1 MARPIGALPGCLLIA
16 LSVSAQAAGP
26 LSNIKL
32 ENLLDVEVEGPSR
45 FAQPLSEAPAAVS
58 VITAEDIRRF
68 GFRNLAEALQ
78 SVRGVNV
85 SYERDYH
92 YVGIRGLARPG
103 DYNTRMLLMTDGI
116 RRNDPLYDTAMVG
129 NDSPVDIG
137 WVKRLEFVPGSAS
150 SIYGANAVMGVAN
163 AVLWSGRDL
172 EGSRV
177 TAEVGTG
184 NAMRLGLMSGRGL
197 DGGGEWLVG
206 VSAFDR
212 KGENLYFEEQG
223 ATAHRRDGERYA
235 KAIAKLSTGGWQF
248 NAGFSTRRKDIPTAF
263 WDTAFDVPGTYYDD
277 RYAYAD
283 LSHSTTIAADLQQT
297 ARVNAAQYDFVG
309 QYTYA
314 DPTPV
319 NQDKATARWGGLEYM
334 LAYTGL
340 PDHKLMVGAEWQRR
354 RKLEQRNFDVS
365 PETTYLDDRH
375 GSSSRGVFVNDEW
388 RIDARWL
395 ANVGV
400 RADRS
405 GGFGATS
412 PRAALI
418 FHPVPNAALKLIY
431 SRAFRP
437 PNDYELHYDD
447 GGNLQQANPDLKPER
462 ITTRELAADYV
473 VSPALRFSGSV
484 YRYAITDLIDQ
495 VTDDAGLSTFV
506 NRETVRGRGIELE
519 AEAHLSGDVRIKG
532 SLVSQT
538 LRQPFGPA
546 INSPQR
552 SAKLF
557 VDGPLA
563 GTGWS
568 IGLGV
573 QAMTRRHSFN
583 GEVPGHA
590 VGNLVFRRGT
600 AATGEWRLAVY
611 NLADR
616 RYLDPA
622 SSAVARGAVVQDG
635 RQLRLTWEQA
645 Y

>member
-1 MARPIGALPGCLLIA
+1 MARPTGAPLGGLLIV
-16 LSVSAQAAGP
+16 LSAFAHAAGP
-26 LSNIKL
+26 LTSIKL

-68 GFRNLAEALQ
+68 GFRNLGEALE

-92 YVGIRGLARPG
+92 YIGIRGMARPG

-129 NDSPVDIG
+129 NESPVDIA

-184 NAMRLGLMSGRGL
+184 NAMRLGLVSGQGL
-197 DGGGEWLVG
+197 DGGGEWMVG
-206 VSAFDR
+206 FSAFDR
-212 KGENLYFEEQG
+212 EGENLHFDERD
-223 ATAHRRDGERYA
+223 ATAHHRDGERYA
-235 KAIAKLSTGGWQF
+235 KAIAKLSAGGWQL

-263 WDTAFDVPGTYYDD
+263 WDTAFDTAGTYYDD
-277 RYAYAD
+277 QYIYAD
-283 LSHSTTIAADLQQT
+283 LSHSGTLTADLQQT
-297 ARVNAAQYDFVG
+297 VRVNAARYEFRG
-309 QYTYA
+309 QYVY
-314 DPTPV
+314 
-319 NQDKATARWGGLEYM
+319 ATAPMNRDVGGAQWGGLEYL

-340 PDHKLMVGAEWQRR
+340 RDHKLVFGAETQRR
-354 RKLEQRNFDVS
+354 HRIEQRYFDVS
-365 PETTYLDDRH
+365 PETVYLDDRH
-375 GSSSRGVFVNDEW
+375 GSRSTGVFVNDEW
-388 RIDARWL
+388 RLDSRWL
-395 ANVGV
+395 MSLGLRSD
-400 RADRS
+400 RAS
-405 GGFGATS
+405 GFAATS

-418 FHPVPNAALKLIY
+418 FRPVAHAAVKLIY
-431 SRAFRP
+431 SKAFRP
-437 PNDYELHYDD
+437 PNDYERHYDD
-447 GGNLQQANPDLKPER
+447 GGSTQQANPDLKPEH

-473 VSPALRFSGSV
+473 FSPALRVSGSL
-484 YRYAITDLIDQ
+484 YRYTITDLIDQ
-495 VTDDAGLSTFV
+495 TTDAAGLSRFV
-506 NRETVRGRGIELE
+506 NREPVRGQGIELE
-519 AEAHLSGDVRIKG
+519 AEAHLAGDLRLKG
-532 SLVSQT
+532 SLASQT
-538 LRQPFGPA
+538 LQQPFGAAP
-546 INSPQR
+546 NSPHR

-557 VDGPLA
+557 LDGPLA
-563 GTGWS
+563 RGWS

-583 GEVPGHA
+583 GEVPGHV

-611 NLADR
+611 NFSDH

>member
-1 MARPIGALPGCLLIA
+1 MARPTGALLGGLLIV
-16 LSVSAQAAGP
+16 LSAFAQAAG
-26 LSNIKL
+26 LSGIKL

-129 NDSPVDIG
+129 NESPVDIA

-150 SIYGANAVMGVAN
+150 SIYGANAIMGVAN

-184 NAMRLGLMSGRGL
+184 NAMRLGLISGRGL

-212 KGENLYFEEQG
+212 KGENLYFEERN

-248 NAGFSTRRKDIPTAF
+248 NAGFSTRRKDVPTAF
-263 WDTAFDVPGTYYDD
+263 WGTAFDTAGTFYDD
-277 RYAYAD
+277 QYAYAD
-283 LSHSTTIAADLQQT
+283 LSHSTTIAAGLQQT
-297 ARVNAAQYDFVG
+297 VRVNAAQYDFRG
-309 QYTYA
+309 QYIY
-314 DPTPV
+314 DGDPV
-319 NQDKATARWGGLEYM
+319 NRDTGAAQWGGLEYL

-340 PDHKLMVGAEWQRR
+340 PNHKLMVGAEVQKR
-354 RKLEQRNFDVS
+354 RKIEQRNFDVS
-365 PETTYLDDRH
+365 PETTYLADRH
-375 GSSSRGVFVNDEW
+375 DSRSSGVFVNDEW
-388 RIDARWL
+388 RIDSRWL
-395 ANVGV
+395 ANVGL

-405 GGFGATS
+405 NGFAETS

-418 FHPVPNAALKLIY
+418 FHPVPHAALKLIY

-437 PNDYELHYDD
+437 PNDYEYHYDD
-447 GGNLQQANPDLKPER
+447 GGNLQRANPDLKPER

-484 YRYAITDLIDQ
+484 YRYGITNLIDQ
-495 VTDDAGLSTFV
+495 ITDDNGLLIFV
-506 NRETVRGRGIELE
+506 NREPVRGRGVELE
-519 AEAHLSGDVRIKG
+519 AEAHLPGDMRVKG

-573 QAMTRRHSFN
+573 QAMTRRHSSN

-590 VGNLVFRRGT
+590 VGNIVFRRGT

-635 RQLRLTWEQA
+635 RQVLLTWEQA